1 MLNPDEVKDPN
12 INWQDLSFRRRSRV
26 SEGSGN
32 DHRFAIGLG
41 VFILV
46 ALLFPWYA
54 HQVVAYSIERD
65 TTKALNEFGVETQ
78 KKIDEANT
86 ESQRQRA
93 AAIEY
98 QQRQSN
104 ANTELQLKRRVA
116 SVRVMGV
123 SAGGNLPTVLVAL
136 GSSNIYEA
144 QSTLC
149 LQAGVWLHKNVS
161 GSRLRIQSYRGN
173 RPSVDAGEIS
183 C

>member
-1 MLNPDEVKDPN
+1 MLKPDEVKDPN
-12 INWQDLSFRRRSRV
+12 INWQDLRFRQRSRV

-32 DHRFAIGLG
+32 DHRFAIGLS
-41 VFILV
+41 VFIVV

-54 HQVVAYSIERD
+54 YEVVAYSIERD
-65 TTKALNEFGVETQ
+65 TTRALNEFGVETQ
-78 KKIDEANT
+78 EQIDEANT
-86 ESQRQRA
+86 ESQMQRA
-93 AAIEY
+93 AAMEY

-104 ANTELQLKRRVA
+104 ANAELQLKRRVA
-116 SVRVMGV
+116 SVRVIGV
-123 SAGGNLPTVLVAL
+123 STGGNLPTVLVAL

-161 GSRLRIQSYRGN
+161 GSRLRVQSYRGN
-173 RPSVDAGEIS
+173 RPLVDAGEIS

>member
-1 MLNPDEVKDPN
+1 M
-12 INWQDLSFRRRSRV
+12 
-26 SEGSGN
+26 
-32 DHRFAIGLG
+32 
-41 VFILV
+41 
-46 ALLFPWYA
+46 
-54 HQVVAYSIERD
+54 VAYSIERD
-65 TTKALNEFGVETQ
+65 ATQALNEFGIETQ
-78 KKIDEANT
+78 EQIDEANT

-98 QQRQSN
+98 QQRQRN
-104 ANTELQLKRRVA
+104 ANAELQLKRRVA

-123 SAGGNLPTVLVAL
+123 STGGNLPTVLVAL

-161 GSRLRIQSYRGN
+161 GSTLRIQSYKGN
-173 RPSVDAGEIS
+173 RPSMDAGEIS

>member
-1 MLNPDEVKDPN
+1 MLNPDKVKDPN
-12 INWQDLSFRRRSRV
+12 INWQDLRFRRRSRV

-54 HQVVAYSIERD
+54 YEVVAYSIERD
-65 TTKALNEFGVETQ
+65 ATTALNKFGVETRKQ
-78 KKIDEANT
+78 IDEANT

-93 AAIEY
+93 AAMEY

-104 ANTELQLKRRVA
+104 ANAELQLKRRVA

-123 SAGGNLPTVLVAL
+123 STGGNLPTVLVAL

-161 GSRLRIQSYRGN
+161 GSTLRIQSYRGN

>member
-1 MLNPDEVKDPN
+1 M
-12 INWQDLSFRRRSRV
+12 V
-26 SEGSGN
+26 S
-32 DHRFAIGLG
+32 
-41 VFILV
+41 
-46 ALLFPWYA
+46 
-54 HQVVAYSIERD
+54 YSLERD
-65 TTKALNEFGVETQ
+65 TIKALNQFGIETQ
-78 KKIDEANT
+78 SQIDEANK
-86 ESQRQRA
+86 ESQRQRT

-104 ANTELQLKRRVA
+104 ANAEIQLKQRVA

-123 SAGGNLPTVLVAL
+123 STGGNLPTVLVAL

-149 LQAGVWLHKNVS
+149 QQAGNWLHKNVS

-173 RPSVDAGEIS
+173 RPAVDAGEIS